1 MPNVKAQSSN
11 EFSNFKVQ
19 IGIGLLFGIWISTFE
34 IYCGLKIT
42 YLSFSR
48 YNG

>member
-19 IGIGLLFGIWISTFE
+19 IGTGLLFGICLPAGRQGF
-34 IYCGLKIT
+34 
-42 YLSFSR
+42 
-48 YNG
+48 